1 MTVAPQARRHLLAW
15 SALLSATALL
25 ALGIGP
31 VLLLAVALIPLRIG
45 TPLTLWVLG
54 WLRGLA
60 DLHRLWAVRVM
71 GTPIPRPYRDADGRT
86 SAARLRQV
94 TDDPATWRDLRWLP
108 ANATAGILLAGIPV
122 ACLMLGLL
130 GVVAA
135 LSRWRSDAANPYNSL
150 GQAHEAYHALVW
162 LGLGMVLL
170 IALWWLTEPAMRG
183 YATLQRW
190 LLAPAQSTRLANRIA
205 ELTQSRADT
214 LDTQAAEIRRIERD
228 LHDGAQAKLVALGMS
243 LGLAEKLLVSDP
255 AAALQLLAD
264 AKRDTGHAL
273 SELRDLVRGIQPPIL
288 ADRGL
293 DGAARALVL
302 ANPLPVELDVDL
314 PGRPPAPV
322 ESAVYFAL
330 TEVLANVTKHSAA
343 TSAWVRIDHR
353 GGQLGVMVADNG
365 LGGASKTPGGGLSGI
380 QQRLAAFDGTVT
392 VASPTGG
399 PTIITMEVPCPL
411 ASGSS

>member
-31 VLLLAVALIPLRIG
+31 ALLLAVALIPLRIG

-54 WLRGLA
+54 WLRGLT

-71 GTPIPRPYRDADGRT
+71 RTPIPRPYRDPDGRT
-86 SAARLRQV
+86 AALRLRQV

-108 ANATAGILLAGIPV
+108 ANAIAGVLLAGIPIG
-122 ACLMLGLL
+122 CMFLGLL
-130 GVVAA
+130 GIGAFMH
-135 LSRWRSDAANPYNSL
+135 WRFQESYLD
-150 GQAHEAYHALVW
+150 QAGETYKGWLW
-162 LGLGMVLL
+162 LGLGILL
-170 IALWWLTEPAMRG
+170 LVASWWVTGPAIRAYTAL
-183 YATLQRW
+183 QHW
-190 LLAPAQSTRLANRIA
+190 LLAPAQSTRLANRVA
-205 ELTQSRADT
+205 ELTQSRSDT
-214 LDTQAAEIRRIERD
+214 LDTQTAEIRRIERD

-302 ANPLPVELDVDL
+302 ASPLPVELDVDL

-343 TSAWVRIDHR
+343 TSAWVRIDHHR
-353 GGQLGVMVADNG
+353 GQLGVMVADNG

-380 QQRLAAFDGTVT
+380 QQRLSAFDGTVT